1 VTEPFDPA
9 DVATGLFDALHL
21 LSRLADDLAAVA
33 GKAGLVPT
41 DEAASLFSLADEVQV
56 QAVVI
61 HQRLRRIALIKAQ
74 GNGGVLLSPTGD
86 VGWRAT
92 KPQGRFSVGGIV
104 RMTEAELKEATRA
117 EG

>member
-1 VTEPFDPA
+1 MTEPFDPA

-21 LSRLADDLAAVA
+21 LSRIAEDLAAVA

-41 DEAASLFSLADEVQV
+41 EEVASLFSLADEVQV
-56 QAVVI
+56 QAVDI
-61 HQRLRRIALIKAQ
+61 YHRLRRIAVIKAQ
-74 GNGGVLLSPTGD
+74 GNGGTLVSPTGD

-92 KPQGRFSVGGIV
+92 KPQGRFSPGGIV
-104 RMTEAELKEATRA
+104 RMTAAELEEATRA